1 VGTSQ
6 GAIPVRE
13 TVARQV
19 LATPDSLRTHTLQ
32 LLSRGQLTEAIDYW
46 VLTTG
51 KEAPAW
57 LLGLKTAFDG
67 RQQVAGACQGVARS
81 IHLAFTRLG
90 ARSEIVQKVVEA
102 MTEAP

>member
-1 VGTSQ
+1 MNSFRSPGLLLRPLQQVCVVASLLVGLVGTSQ
-6 GAIPVRE
+6 GATPVRE

-19 LATPDSLRTHTLQ
+19 LATPDSLRTHTLH
-32 LLSRGQLTEAIDYW
+32 LLSRGQLAEAIDYW

-67 RQQVAGACQGVARS
+67 RLHPAG
-81 IHLAFTRLG
+81 
-90 ARSEIVQKVVEA
+90 
-102 MTEAP
+102 